1 MFSQH
6 LGSSS
11 LSDRCRKLAS
21 HHGADP
27 YVTVSAQNFS
37 PEAAGA
43 AGAAGAADAAGEAGT
58 AGAAGDEGSLKL
70 KAVLSMAHGMGPSPA
85 QVASGVIQQAKV
97 LEPKEVIELATFL
110 GVLQLL
116 HRLTV
121 WRAAL

>member
-1 MFSQH
+1 
-6 LGSSS
+6 
-11 LSDRCRKLAS
+11 
-21 HHGADP
+21 
-27 YVTVSAQNFS
+27 
-37 PEAAGA
+37 
-43 AGAAGAADAAGEAGT
+43 
-58 AGAAGDEGSLKL
+58 
-70 KAVLSMAHGMGPSPA
+70 MAHGMGPSPA